1 MPDDLRISGRLTIP
15 GRELS
20 FLVSRS
26 SGAGGQAVNKTSS
39 RVSLRWN
46 VQDSEVLSPLLRG
59 RLLAKLVH
67 RISAAGLLQVHV
79 ESERSQHR
87 NREIALE
94 RLRELIQKALLRE
107 KPRRPTKPSRGSRER
122 RLETKKRQG
131 RKKAERRSPPD

>member
-1 MPDDLRISGRLTIP
+1 MPDDLRISGRVTIP

-20 FLVSRS
+20 FLTSRS

-46 VQDSEVLSPLLRG
+46 VQDTEALSPLLRG
-59 RLLAKLVH
+59 RLVAKLTH

-87 NREIALE
+87 NREIAVE
-94 RLRELIQKALLRE
+94 RMRELIQKALARE
-107 KPRRPTKPSRGSRER
+107 KPRRPTRPSRGARER
-122 RLETKKRQG
+122 RLDTKKRHG
-131 RKKAERRSPPD
+131 KKKADRRDPLD